1 MSVLFL
7 RATLLLLALT
17 FVSADEDHEY
27 TNDFAVEIDGDMSV
41 ADLVAGTHNLRVV
54 RQVRFQ
60 TVCENTP
67 IYILDCWHVILV
79 GILSG
84 NTVNNRS
91 VYFMPGWTPGRCGMS
106 RWPA

>member
-60 TVCENTP
+60 TVCENAVATNTGRRTRSP
-67 IYILDCWHVILV
+67 YATDTGTIDVHVV
-79 GILSG
+79 ASAR
-84 NTVNNRS
+84 TR
-91 VYFMPGWTPGRCGMS
+91 
-106 RWPA
+106 